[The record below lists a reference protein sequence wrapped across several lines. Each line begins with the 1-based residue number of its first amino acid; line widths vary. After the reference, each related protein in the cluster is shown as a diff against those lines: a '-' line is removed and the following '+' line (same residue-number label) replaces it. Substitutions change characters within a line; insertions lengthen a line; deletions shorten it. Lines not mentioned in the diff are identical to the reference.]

1 MPSRESSTRACSRSA
16 NSPPASARSL
26 LLLEIFNHIPL
37 VSIDPA
43 SEEQHQKWPRLSSH
57 LSEFR

>member
-1 MPSRESSTRACSRSA
+1 
-16 NSPPASARSL
+16 
-26 LLLEIFNHIPL
+26 LEIFNHIPL